1 MRAVTVQR
9 LLGHKDVSVTLNT
22 YTTIF
27 DKYKEQEIEKVN
39 GYYMNNYIIQPTQ
52 QFLEKNNTTNEEK
65 IVLNENNDTANK
77 QQVYSEKDNY
87 IMSKK
92 MKKINELYLMIGKEV
107 SKGTISLS
115 EYLENLEYLQK
126 MEQRICEEEEKGEIK
141 DE

>member
-77 QQVYSEKDNY
+77 QQVYSEKDDY

-126 MEQRICEEEEKGEIK
+126 MEQRICEEEKGEIK